1 MITNSGKLDRRIVIE
16 QVTETRDAY
25 GGIVE
30 TWATFATM
38 WAQVVPTNV
47 NEIYNADAL
56 RAFKMTTFTVRW
68 REGLDP
74 KMRIQ
79 FDGHAYRIL
88 GVKEVGRRDFID
100 ILTESVE

>member
-1 MITNSGKLDRRIVIE
+1 MISQAGKLDRRVTIE
-16 QVTETRDAY
+16 QVVETRDAY
-25 GGIVE
+25 GGIIE
-30 TWATFATM
+30 TWSTFAVM
-38 WAQVVPTNV
+38 WAQVMPTNA

-56 RAFKMTTFTVRW
+56 RAFKMTTFTIRW

-79 FDGHAYRIL
+79 FDGHTYRIVGL
-88 GVKEVGRRDFID
+88 KEVGRRDFID